1 MTHSTENPTV
11 EILTEKY
18 NSTAPKLNYKGDPI
32 RGGSV
37 TVGQWHREGVAV
49 LGCDETHNWKLG
61 KNGEVRWVSSNN
73 IVPTDILEMAV
84 VDGTIT
90 IEMLERSTNQN
101 AVETREWL
109 NNLEVA

>member
-11 EILTEKY
+11 AILTEKY
-18 NSTAPKLNYKGDPI
+18 NGERAEFN
-32 RGGSV
+32 R
-37 TVGQWHREGVAV
+37 RGVAV

-61 KNGEVRWVSSNN
+61 KHGEVRWVSSNN

>member
-11 EILTEKY
+11 AILTEKY
-18 NSTAPKLNYKGDPI
+18 NGE
-32 RGGSV
+32 RGEFNRRG
-37 TVGQWHREGVAV
+37 VGV
-49 LGCDETHNWKLG
+49 LDNKEWKLG
-61 KNGEVRWVSSNN
+61 KHGEARWVVSNN

>member
-11 EILTEKY
+11 AILTEKY
-18 NSTAPKLNYKGDPI
+18 NGE
-32 RGGSV
+32 RGEFNRS
-37 TVGQWHREGVAV
+37 GVAV

-61 KNGEVRWVSSNN
+61 KHGEVRWVSSNN

>member
-18 NSTAPKLNYKGDPI
+18 NGE
-32 RGGSV
+32 RGEFN
-37 TVGQWHREGVAV
+37 RRGVAV
-49 LGCDETHNWKLG
+49 LDNKEWKLG
-61 KNGEVRWVSSNN
+61 KHGEVRWVSSNN

-90 IEMLERSTNQN
+90 LEMLERSTKQN